1 MATDKNAKMNTPF
14 LDHTVHGHNR
24 YTTHFSSKSHFQEG
38 TLHRA
43 PCLRNSDP
51 EVFVMRSTPLLA
63 FPKQH
68 IHFRSDGEL
77 RCSLHVQREVYHIS
91 VIPKSSHRKTHMDK
105 WLSYLAWVYD
115 YNFDVSLKYLKEND
129 CVDKVID
136 RLDYKE
142 KDTKEKMEYVR
153 EVIKKYIDD
162 RLIR

>member
-1 MATDKNAKMNTPF
+1 MNTPF

-91 VIPKSSHRKTHMDK
+91 VIPKSSHRKTHCSLLEPLHQYTTHHK
-105 WLSYLAWVYD
+105 ISYRKQVLRD
-115 YNFDVSLKYLKEND
+115 RKIKNHHQHEIF
-129 CVDKVID
+129 VD
-136 RLDYKE
+136 
-142 KDTKEKMEYVR
+142 
-153 EVIKKYIDD
+153 
-162 RLIR
+162 